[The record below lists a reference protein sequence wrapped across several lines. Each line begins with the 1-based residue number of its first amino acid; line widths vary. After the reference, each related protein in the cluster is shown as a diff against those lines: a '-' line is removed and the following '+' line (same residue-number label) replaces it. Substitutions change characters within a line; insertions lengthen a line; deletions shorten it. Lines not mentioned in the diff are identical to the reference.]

1 MNLWF
6 RKIYAMNKRKYKS
19 IAIDINCY
27 KKIEDLTTALT
38 PGLTLSRAQVVRTLV
53 NQKSSGKNANQT
65 IVGLFSEHTPQQRA
79 EILKDIDDKMLK
91 LLDLEEKQLPW
102 LNSNDLPTKWV
113 KIMEDLRLVVAKLKY
128 EQFQDE
134 RIVN

>member
-6 RKIYAMNKRKYKS
+6 RKIYVMNKRKYKS

-38 PGLTLSRAQVVRTLV
+38 PGLALSRAQVVRTLV

-79 EILKDIDDKMLK
+79 EILKDIDDKMIK
-91 LLDLEEKQLPW
+91 LLDLEDKELPW
-102 LNSNDLPTKWV
+102 LNCNDLPTKWV
-113 KIMEDLRLVVAKLKY
+113 KVMEDLRLVVAKLKY

>member
-1 MNLWF
+1 
-6 RKIYAMNKRKYKS
+6 MNKRKYKS

-27 KKIEDLTTALT
+27 RKIEDLTTALT
-38 PGLTLSRAQVVRTLV
+38 PGLALSRAQVVRTLV

-79 EILKDIDDKMLK
+79 EILKDIDDKMIK
-91 LLDLEEKQLPW
+91 LLDLEDKELPW
-102 LNSNDLPTKWV
+102 LNCNDLPTKWV
-113 KIMEDLRLVVAKLKY
+113 KVMEDLRLVVAKLKY

>member
-1 MNLWF
+1 MNLRF
-6 RKIYAMNKRKYKS
+6 RKEQTMNKRKYKS

-27 KKIEDLTTALT
+27 RKIEDLTTALT
-38 PGLTLSRAQVVRTLV
+38 PGLTLSKAQVVRTLV

-79 EILKDIDDKMLK
+79 EILKDIDDKMIK
-91 LLDLEEKQLPW
+91 LLDLEDKELPW
-102 LNSNDLPTKWV
+102 LNCNDLPTKWV
-113 KIMEDLRLVVAKLKY
+113 KVMEDLRLVVAKLKY

>member
-1 MNLWF
+1 
-6 RKIYAMNKRKYKS
+6 MNKRKYKS

-27 KKIEDLTTALT
+27 RKIEDLTTALT
-38 PGLTLSRAQVVRTLV
+38 PGLTLSKAQVVRTLV

-79 EILKDIDDKMLK
+79 EILKDIDDKMIK
-91 LLDLEEKQLPW
+91 LLDLVEKELPW
-102 LNSNDLPTKWV
+102 LNCNDLPTKWV
-113 KIMEDLRLVVAKLKY
+113 KVMEDLRLVVAKLKY

>member
-1 MNLWF
+1 
-6 RKIYAMNKRKYKS
+6 MNKRKYKS

-53 NQKSSGKNANQT
+53 NQKSSAKNANQT

-79 EILKDIDDKMLK
+79 QILKDIDDKMLK
-91 LLDLEEKQLPW
+91 LLDLEEKELPW

>member
-27 KKIEDLTTALT
+27 RKIEDLTTALT
-38 PGLTLSRAQVVRTLV
+38 PGLALSRAQVVRTLV

-79 EILKDIDDKMLK
+79 EILKDIDDKMIK
-91 LLDLEEKQLPW
+91 LLDLEDKELPW
-102 LNSNDLPTKWV
+102 LNCNDLPTKWV
-113 KIMEDLRLVVAKLKY
+113 KVMEDLRLVVAKLKY

>member
-1 MNLWF
+1 MNFWF
-6 RKIYAMNKRKYKS
+6 RKVKIMNKRKYKS

-27 KKIEDLTTALT
+27 RKIEDLTTVLT

-53 NQKSSGKNANQT
+53 NQKSSGKNTNQT

-79 EILKDIDDKMLK
+79 EILKDIDDKMIK
-91 LLDLEEKQLPW
+91 LLDLEDKELPW
-102 LNSNDLPTKWV
+102 LNCNDLPTKWV

>member
-38 PGLTLSRAQVVRTLV
+38 PGLALSRAQVVRTLV

-79 EILKDIDDKMLK
+79 EILKDIDDKMIK
-91 LLDLEEKQLPW
+91 LLDLEEKELPW
-102 LNSNDLPTKWV
+102 LNCNDLPTKWV
-113 KIMEDLRLVVAKLKY
+113 KVMEDLRLVVAKLKY

>member
-38 PGLTLSRAQVVRTLV
+38 PGLTLSKAQVVRTLV

-79 EILKDIDDKMLK
+79 QILKDIDDKMLK
-91 LLDLEEKQLPW
+91 LLDLEEKELPW

>member
-1 MNLWF
+1 
-6 RKIYAMNKRKYKS
+6 MNKRKYKS

-79 EILKDIDDKMLK
+79 QILKDIDDKMLK
-91 LLDLEEKQLPW
+91 LLDLEEKELPW
-102 LNSNDLPTKWV
+102 LNSNDLPTKLV

-128 EQFQDE
+128 EQYQDG

>member
-1 MNLWF
+1 
-6 RKIYAMNKRKYKS
+6 MNKRKYKS

-27 KKIEDLTTALT
+27 RKIEDLTTALT
-38 PGLTLSRAQVVRTLV
+38 PGLALSRAQVVRTLV

-79 EILKDIDDKMLK
+79 EILKDIDDKMIK
-91 LLDLEEKQLPW
+91 LLDLEDKELPW
-102 LNSNDLPTKWV
+102 LNCNDLPTKWV

>member
-1 MNLWF
+1 
-6 RKIYAMNKRKYKS
+6 MNKRKYKS

-38 PGLTLSRAQVVRTLV
+38 PGLALSRAQVVRTLV

-79 EILKDIDDKMLK
+79 EILKDIDDKMIK
-91 LLDLEEKQLPW
+91 LLDLEEKELPW
-102 LNSNDLPTKWV
+102 LNCNDLPTKWV

>member
-53 NQKSSGKNANQT
+53 NQKSSVKNANQT

>member
-6 RKIYAMNKRKYKS
+6 RKIYTMNKRKYKS

-27 KKIEDLTTALT
+27 RKIEDLTTALT

-79 EILKDIDDKMLK
+79 QILKDIDDKMLK
-91 LLDLEEKQLPW
+91 LLDLEEKELPW
-102 LNSNDLPTKWV
+102 LNCNDLPTKWV
-113 KIMEDLRLVVAKLKY
+113 KIMENLRLVVAKLKY
-128 EQFQDE
+128 EQYQDG

>member
-1 MNLWF
+1 
-6 RKIYAMNKRKYKS
+6 MNKRKYKS

-27 KKIEDLTTALT
+27 RKIEDLTTALT
-38 PGLTLSRAQVVRTLV
+38 PGLTLSKAQVVRTLV
-53 NQKSSGKNANQT
+53 NQKSSVKNANQT

-91 LLDLEEKQLPW
+91 LLDLEEKELPW

>member
-1 MNLWF
+1 
-6 RKIYAMNKRKYKS
+6 MNKRKYKS

-27 KKIEDLTTALT
+27 RKIEDITTALT
-38 PGLTLSRAQVVRTLV
+38 PAITLSKAQVVRTLV

-65 IVGLFSEHTPQQRA
+65 LVGLFSEHTPQQRA
-79 EILKDIDDKMLK
+79 EILKDIDDKMIK
-91 LLDLEEKQLPW
+91 LLDLEEKELPW

>member
-1 MNLWF
+1 
-6 RKIYAMNKRKYKS
+6 MNKKKYKS

-27 KKIEDLTTALT
+27 RKIEDLTTVLT

-53 NQKSSGKNANQT
+53 NQKSSGKNTNQT

-79 EILKDIDDKMLK
+79 EILKDIDDKMIK
-91 LLDLEEKQLPW
+91 LLNLEDKELPW
-102 LNSNDLPTKWV
+102 LNCNDLPTKWV

-128 EQFQDE
+128 EQYQDE
-134 RIVN
+134 RSIN

>member
-1 MNLWF
+1 
-6 RKIYAMNKRKYKS
+6 MNKRKYKS

-27 KKIEDLTTALT
+27 RKIEDLTTALT
-38 PGLTLSRAQVVRTLV
+38 PGLALSRAQVVRTLV

-65 IVGLFSEHTPQQRA
+65 IVGLYSEHTPQQRA
-79 EILKDIDDKMLK
+79 EILKDIDDKMIK
-91 LLDLEEKQLPW
+91 LLDLEEKELPW
-102 LNSNDLPTKWV
+102 LNCNDLPTKWV

>member
-1 MNLWF
+1 MEHT
-6 RKIYAMNKRKYKS
+6 MNKRKYKS

-27 KKIEDLTTALT
+27 RKIEDLTTALT
-38 PGLTLSRAQVVRTLV
+38 PGLTLSKAQVVRTLV

-79 EILKDIDDKMLK
+79 EILKDIDDKMIK
-91 LLDLEEKQLPW
+91 LLDLEDKELPW
-102 LNSNDLPTKWV
+102 LNCNDLPTKWV
-113 KIMEDLRLVVAKLKY
+113 KVMEDLRLVVAKLKY

>member
-6 RKIYAMNKRKYKS
+6 RKIYTMNKRKYKS

-79 EILKDIDDKMLK
+79 QILKDIDDKMLK
-91 LLDLEEKQLPW
+91 LLDLEEKELPW

>member
-6 RKIYAMNKRKYKS
+6 RKIYTMNKRKYKS

-27 KKIEDLTTALT
+27 RKIEDLTTALT
-38 PGLTLSRAQVVRTLV
+38 PGLTLSKAQVVRTLV

-79 EILKDIDDKMLK
+79 EILKDIDDKMIK
-91 LLDLEEKQLPW
+91 LLDLEEKELPW
-102 LNSNDLPTKWV
+102 LNCNDLPTKWV
-113 KIMEDLRLVVAKLKY
+113 KVMEDLRLVVAKLKY

>member
-1 MNLWF
+1 
-6 RKIYAMNKRKYKS
+6 MNKRKYKS

-27 KKIEDLTTALT
+27 RKIEDLTTALT
-38 PGLTLSRAQVVRTLV
+38 PGLALSRAQVVRTLV

-79 EILKDIDDKMLK
+79 QILKDIDDKMLK
-91 LLDLEEKQLPW
+91 LLDLEEKELPW

>member
-1 MNLWF
+1 
-6 RKIYAMNKRKYKS
+6 MNKRKYKS

-79 EILKDIDDKMLK
+79 QILKDIDDKMLK
-91 LLDLEEKQLPW
+91 LLDLEEKELPW

-113 KIMEDLRLVVAKLKY
+113 KIMEHLRLVVAKLKY

>member
-6 RKIYAMNKRKYKS
+6 RKIYTMNKRKYKS

-27 KKIEDLTTALT
+27 RKIEDLTTALT

-91 LLDLEEKQLPW
+91 LLDLEEKELPW
-102 LNSNDLPTKWV
+102 LNCNDLPTKWV

>member
-1 MNLWF
+1 
-6 RKIYAMNKRKYKS
+6 MNKRKYKS

-27 KKIEDLTTALT
+27 RKIEDLTTVLT

-79 EILKDIDDKMLK
+79 QILKDIDDKMLK
-91 LLDLEEKQLPW
+91 LLDLEEKELPW

>member
-1 MNLWF
+1 
-6 RKIYAMNKRKYKS
+6 MNKRKYKS

-27 KKIEDLTTALT
+27 RKIEDLTTALT
-38 PGLTLSRAQVVRTLV
+38 PGLTLSRAQVVRNLV

-79 EILKDIDDKMLK
+79 EILKDIDDKMIK
-91 LLDLEEKQLPW
+91 LLDLEEKELPW
-102 LNSNDLPTKWV
+102 LNCNDLPTKWV
-113 KIMEDLRLVVAKLKY
+113 KVMEDLRLVVAKLKY

>member
-27 KKIEDLTTALT
+27 RKIEDLTIALT

-79 EILKDIDDKMLK
+79 QILKDIDDKMLK
-91 LLDLEEKQLPW
+91 LLDLEENELPW
-102 LNSNDLPTKWV
+102 LNCNDLPTKWV
-113 KIMEDLRLVVAKLKY
+113 KIMENLRLVVAKLKY
-128 EQFQDE
+128 EHFQDE

>member
-1 MNLWF
+1 
-6 RKIYAMNKRKYKS
+6 MNKRKYKS

-38 PGLTLSRAQVVRTLV
+38 PGLALSRAQVVRTLV

-79 EILKDIDDKMLK
+79 EILKDIDDKMIK
-91 LLDLEEKQLPW
+91 LLDLEEKELPW
-102 LNSNDLPTKWV
+102 LNCNDLPTKWV
-113 KIMEDLRLVVAKLKY
+113 KVMEDLRLVVAKLKY

>member
-1 MNLWF
+1 
-6 RKIYAMNKRKYKS
+6 MNKRKYKS

-27 KKIEDLTTALT
+27 RKIEDLTTALT
-38 PGLTLSRAQVVRTLV
+38 PGLTLSKAQVVRTLV
-53 NQKSSGKNANQT
+53 NQKSSGSKNANQT

-91 LLDLEEKQLPW
+91 LLDLEEKELPW
-102 LNSNDLPTKWV
+102 LNCNDLPTKWV

>member
-1 MNLWF
+1 
-6 RKIYAMNKRKYKS
+6 MNKRKYKS

-53 NQKSSGKNANQT
+53 NQKSSGKNANLT

-79 EILKDIDDKMLK
+79 EILKDIDDKMIK
-91 LLDLEEKQLPW
+91 LLDLEEKELPW